1 MCSFPVPLLANYCNT
16 GNRTRAW
23 RALAWIEPDGIAGGA
38 LGCECE
44 IGPQKR
50 AAFFLAVTGL
60 ATAARIPSSTQ
71 IQIRLTKEVNTSTA
85 KVGDRFTALVIA
97 PVVADGAVGMA
108 AGVTLTGHVK
118 EVTAAVN
125 PDDQAVLALAFD
137 EIHDANGKRVAIA
150 AKLASVDNSRE
161 SVDADGRIQ
170 GIVASKTGSGRLDQ
184 GINKVSEKYPSF
196 AELLGTVKQ
205 AVLKEPDANIDYK
218 AGVEM
223 TIELTKPL
231 DWTGAVKIPDIASIE
246 PVDQHFRLVNS
257 EPFRT
262 ATQKDERP
270 SDITSLMF
278 LGSRQQIEEA
288 FQKAG
293 WSPAAKLNEQ
303 SKLETFRAMAEMRGY
318 QEAPVSVLLLDG
330 RAPDLVFEKLNDT
343 FAARHHLRIWQ
354 RPGRFNRGDVWVCA
368 ATHDT
373 GISFS
378 EENRT
383 FIHTI
388 DPSIDLERAKVVNDL
403 LLTGMVRGLSLVE
416 RSGLPPN
423 LSNATGDA
431 LKTDGSMA
439 VVSF

>member
-1 MCSFPVPLLANYCNT
+1 VNVKSGLKTALLWLLGAV
-16 GNRTRAW
+16 
-23 RALAWIEPDGIAGGA
+23 LAP
-38 LGCECE
+38 
-44 IGPQKR
+44 
-50 AAFFLAVTGL
+50 
-60 ATAARIPSSTQ
+60 AARIPSGAQ
-71 IQIRLTKEVNTSTA
+71 IQVRLSSEINTSTS
-85 KVGDRFTALVIA
+85 KVGDPFQALVIA
-97 PVVADGAVGMA
+97 PVVVDGRVAMA
-108 AGVTLTGHVK
+108 AGATLAGHVK

-137 EIHDANGKRVAIA
+137 DIHDANGKKTSIA
-150 AKLASVDNSRE
+150 AKLSGIDNSRE
-161 SVDADGRIQ
+161 KVDADGRIQ

-184 GINKVSEKYPSF
+184 GINKVAEKYPSF

-205 AVLKEPDANIDYK
+205 AVLKPTDANIDYK

-231 DWTGAVKIPDIASIE
+231 DWTGAVKMPDIAAIE
-246 PVDQHFRLVNS
+246 PQDQLFGLVNS

-262 ATQKDERP
+262 ATQKDQSP

-278 LGSRQQIEEA
+278 LGSRQQIEDA

-293 WSPAAKLNEQ
+293 WSPAAKLNDQ

-343 FAARHHLRIWQ
+343 FAARHHVRIWQ
-354 RPGRFNRGDVWVCA
+354 RPGVFSGKGIWVCS

-378 EENRT
+378 DVNRT
-383 FIHTI
+383 FIHKI
-388 DPSIDLERAKVVNDL
+388 DPQIDQERAKVVNDL
-403 LLTGMVRGLSLVE
+403 VFTGLVRGLSLVE
-416 RSGLPPN
+416 RSSLPPD
-423 LSNATGDA
+423 LFNATGDA